1 MYIGETERCIHGQI
15 KKTEETQMSFTKL
28 DLSRFQAKKTIV
40 SALPYASLADHGP
53 QNVSGQLLFMDVF
66 VDCLN

>member
-1 MYIGETERCIHGQI
+1 
-15 KKTEETQMSFTKL
+15 MSFTKL
-28 DLSRFQAKKTIV
+28 DLSRFKAKKTIV

>member
-1 MYIGETERCIHGQI
+1 MHTWPD
-15 KKTEETQMSFTKL
+15 KKNRRDTNVFHEVRPQPFSG
-28 DLSRFQAKKTIV
+28 KKTIV